1 MTKVRDSAPS
11 WTREDDEDWAATFE
25 VRLVLDHDAPAGL
38 ADEVLA
44 EAHEIV
50 EQAGLPAR
58 EVLGDPGA
66 YARTVAAERISEE
79 RRARNDVHGMSPGER
94 VSASLCTLGFVGVVL
109 CLLYWI
115 EDGLWIEVSLTSVV
129 GCTTVALAAML
140 IAVALIARAAGRIR
154 GMWAWLAGTAVTVA
168 GGAAL
173 TTAAPEGRLFDVP
186 APMLALAAL
195 AWTVGA
201 YLFPDTT
208 IDRWFTPAVRPGDAD
223 DERWLARLEGL
234 LRGRHAMKAA
244 EARGHVREVRQH
256 LAHAADGERAED
268 AFGDVEVYAL
278 RLAEGPRARQRLA
291 RRKLYGTAAMTV
303 LFASLLIDRLLDPDE
318 RTSAWTA
325 VWVAV
330 FGFWLWSVFREWQA
344 LRKAEDRG

>member
-1 MTKVRDSAPS
+1 MTKTRSSAPH
-11 WTREDDEDWAATFE
+11 WVREDDEDWAATVE

-79 RRARNDVHGMSPGER
+79 RRARVDVYGMTPGER
-94 VSASLCTLGFVGVVL
+94 VSAALCTLGFVGAAL

-115 EDGLWIEVSLTSVV
+115 EDGLWIEVTLTSVV
-129 GCTTVALAAML
+129 GCTTVALAVML
-140 IAVALIARAAGRIR
+140 VAVALVARAAGRIR
-154 GMWAWLAGTAVTVA
+154 GMWGWLAGTAATVA

-173 TTAAPEGRLFDVP
+173 TTAAPDARLLDVP
-186 APMLALAAL
+186 APVLALAAA

-201 YLFPDTT
+201 FLFPDAT
-208 IDRWFTPAVRPGDAD
+208 IDRWFTPAPRPRDAD
-223 DERWLARLEGL
+223 DERWLARLDGL

-256 LAHAADGERAED
+256 LTHTTDGERAED
-268 AFGDVEVYAL
+268 VFGDVEVYAL
-278 RLAEGPRARQRLA
+278 RLSEGPRAEQRLA

-303 LFASLLIDRLLDPDE
+303 VFAILLVDRLLDPDE
-318 RTSAWTA
+318 RTSVWML

-330 FGFWLWSVFREWQA
+330 FAYWVWSVFREWQA
-344 LRKAEDRG
+344 LRKTGR